1 MLEAIGRKLGI
12 DSVYFIK
19 NGFILFFGDFVNI
32 ILTFFLSIVF
42 ANFLST
48 ETFGSYTFVTAILS
62 ILSVFSLP
70 RMKTAISKAV
80 ANGRE
85 EVFLHAI
92 NAVFKWSF
100 IGSLFLV
107 GTGLYYFFIGGENE
121 LWKGF
126 FICALL
132 FPILSASGLYSG
144 YFEGRENFKKASGI
158 YILLSI
164 AMNLGLMYA
173 AWINTTMISLLLIF
187 LFSQIFVNGIATLS
201 ITKKIHDKKSDTKDD
216 IKFGVRLS
224 FISLIQQFANYG
236 DKFIIGLFLDFH
248 SLGIYTFAFLIPE
261 QIKLFLKNIFTLALP
276 KYSKKNESEI
286 TGRVW
291 RHWLYILVPTLLV
304 IAAYIAAA
312 PKIFEIFFP
321 KYIGSIVFSQAI
333 ALSLVFLPSKI
344 FITAFEA
351 HGKTS
356 SLLIINTVLPIQKII
371 LLLALIPILHTW
383 GAVIA
388 LAISRITE
396 MIICPLLFHQNFEE
410 KNKA

>member
-12 DSVYFIK
+12 DSVYFVR
-19 NGFILFFGDFVNI
+19 NGFMLFFGDLVNI
-32 ILTFFLSIVF
+32 VLTFFLSIVF

-48 ETFGSYTFVTAILS
+48 ETFGSYTFITAILS
-62 ILSVFSLP
+62 ILSIFSLP

-100 IGSLFLV
+100 LASLILV
-107 GTGLYYFFIGGENE
+107 GSGLYYFFIGSDAEI
-121 LWKGF
+121 WKGF
-126 FICALL
+126 LICALL
-132 FPILSASGLYSG
+132 FPVLSATGLYSG
-144 YFEGRENFKKASGI
+144 YLEGKENFKKASGI

-164 AMNLGLMYA
+164 VMNLGLMYG
-173 AWINTTMISLLLIF
+173 AWINTSMIPLLLIF

-216 IKFGVRLS
+216 IKFGINLS
-224 FISLIQQFANYG
+224 FINLIQQFANYG
-236 DKFIIGLFLDFH
+236 DKFIIGFFLDFH

-276 KYSKKNESEI
+276 KYSKKIETEI
-286 TGRVW
+286 TGRIW
-291 RHWLYILVPTLLV
+291 KHWFYILIPTLLV
-304 IAAYIAAA
+304 IAAYIAIA
-312 PKIFEIFFP
+312 PKIFELFFP
-321 KYIGSIVFSQAI
+321 KYLGSIVFSQAI
-333 ALSLVFLPSKI
+333 AMSLIFLPSKI

-351 HGKTS
+351 HRKTS

-388 LAISRITE
+388 LVITRITE
-396 MIICPLLFHQNFEE
+396 MIICPLLFNQNFEE